1 MTFSESLKPFF
12 RPGSC
17 AVIGA
22 SRKKGKIGNTIFAN
36 MLRSFKGPVY
46 PVNPNARKIL
56 GKKTYSSVL
65 DIPGKVDIVV
75 IAVPAKIVPEV
86 MRECAEK
93 GVKGAVVISSGF
105 AETGNKA
112 LEEEVSKI
120 ARTTGPRV
128 IGVNCLGILD
138 THSGIDMLFMPE
150 EKIERPKK
158 GDIAFI
164 SQSGAVGS
172 TVLDMIA
179 EQGVGISSF
188 VSYGNA
194 TDVQDYELAEYL
206 AADPKTRV
214 VCAYME
220 GTKNGKLFLEH
231 MKKATRIN
239 PVIVLKAG
247 KTSAG
252 SKAAASHTAS
262 MAGSDRVYDA
272 AFKEAG
278 IIRAGDLQELF
289 DMARV
294 LSKQPLAKGN
304 RVLVITNGG
313 GFGVLSADEVEE
325 QNLELAEL
333 STKSKKKLLKILPAY
348 ANVSNPLDL
357 VGDADPARYR
367 AALEV
372 ALEDDN
378 VDAVLCI
385 GLFQTVSI
393 NPKVMDHVLW
403 FNKHKKKPI
412 VFCAAG
418 SEYTSKQL
426 QKLEAKGVPT
436 FTFPEQAV
444 KALKAVVEYK
454 KTNPAFDKL
463 RGFKK

>member
-1 MTFSESLKPFF
+1 MTSLESLTPFF
-12 RPGSC
+12 RPRSC

-22 SRKKGKIGNTIFAN
+22 SRKKGKVGNTIFAN

-46 PVNPNARKIL
+46 PVNPNARRVL
-56 GKKTYSSVL
+56 GSKAYASVL
-65 DIPGKVDIVV
+65 DIPGEVDLAV
-75 IAVPAKIVPEV
+75 IAVPARIVPEV

-93 GVKGAVVISSGF
+93 GVRGAVIISSGF
-105 AETGNKA
+105 AETGNRA
-112 LEEEVSKI
+112 LEEEVRRI

-128 IGVNCLGILD
+128 VGVNCLGILD
-138 THSGIDMLFMPE
+138 THSGVDMLFMPE

-179 EQGVGISSF
+179 EQGIGISSF

-194 TDVQDYELAEYL
+194 TDVQDYERAEYL
-206 AADPKTRV
+206 AVDPETKV

-220 GTKNGKLFLEH
+220 GTKDGKMFLEH
-231 MKKATRIN
+231 LKKATRIN

-247 KTSAG
+247 RTEAG
-252 SKAAASHTAS
+252 RKAAASHTAS

-272 AFKEAG
+272 AFREAG
-278 IIRAGDLQELF
+278 VIRAQDLQELF

-294 LSKQPLAKGN
+294 LSKQPLAKGD
-304 RVLVITNGG
+304 RILIVTNGG
-313 GFGVLSADEVEE
+313 GFGVLAADEVERAG
-325 QNLELAEL
+325 LKLAVL
-333 STKSKKKLLKILPAY
+333 SKKSMRKLEKVLPEY
-348 ANVSNPLDL
+348 ANISNPLDL
-357 VGDADPARYR
+357 VGDAGPERYR

-393 NPKVMDHVLW
+393 TPTVVDHVLW
-403 FNKHKKKPI
+403 FSRKKKKPV

-418 SEYTSKQL
+418 SDYTRKHL
-426 QKLEAKGVPT
+426 KKLEDKGVPA
-436 FTFPEQAV
+436 FSFPERAV
-444 KALKAVVEYK
+444 RALKALVEYGRI
-454 KTNPAFDKL
+454 NPEFDRI